1 MILHIAQDDKFI
13 PFLQGIFQEASPD
26 NNIWRIITD
35 KPDTTFATSSV
46 DMEIICNKYF
56 HSKEFKTDLQKAD
69 CLIFHSFNFL
79 NRTKLC
85 ILKYIPKRMPVI
97 WRGWGFDYYD
107 YLKVKGKVLILPE
120 TKLLTQKSGITE
132 TALSK
137 WDFKVFSS
145 IEYRLTNLLNK
156 KFIGRVDYF
165 SCCVPDDFESLKQIF
180 PEFRAQFLPLN
191 YYSKEDVFLR
201 GENLQDLSGKDVLL
215 GNSASHTNNHIE
227 AMRLLNNL
235 GMQGRK
241 VIVPLNY
248 GDPDYR
254 DKVIQQGKI
263 LLGDAFVPLLDYMPL
278 QEYNR
283 IISSC
288 GNLVM
293 NHIRQQ
299 AMGNISAALLRGG
312 KVFLRQE
319 NPIYSY
325 YSRLGAKLFILS
337 KGMSLSELDTPLSDV
352 DALRNKEIMTTIWAR
367 DRAVQ
372 QAKFISGLRSHA

>member
-13 PFLQGIFQEASPD
+13 PFLQSIFQEGSPN
-26 NNIWRIITD
+26 NNIWRIITA
-35 KPDTTFATSSV
+35 KPDTPFATNSA
-46 DMEIICNKYF
+46 DMGIVSNSYF
-56 HSKEFKTDLQKAD
+56 RSQEFNADLRRAD
-69 CLIFHSFNFL
+69 CLIFHSFYFPNT
-79 NRTKLC
+79 TKLS
-85 ILKYIPKRMPVI
+85 ILKRIPKYMPVI

-137 WDFKVFSS
+137 WNFKVFSS

-165 SCCVPDDFESLKQIF
+165 SCCVPDDFESLKQIL

-319 NPIYSY
+319 NPIYTY

-337 KGMSLSELDTPLSDV
+337 DKMSLTEMDTPLSDV

-372 QAKFISGLRSHA
+372 QAKFISVLRSA